1 MIEATVVTKNG
12 NAFMVYA
19 NSFEDFFKHLEGKD
33 VREIAGRTISLAE
46 LRQGKE
52 KLTNAIV

>member
-1 MIEATVVTKNG
+1 MIEATVVTRNG

-19 NSFEDFFKHLEGKD
+19 NSFQELFKHLEGKD
-33 VREIAGRTISLAE
+33 VMEIAGRTISLAE

-52 KLTNAIV
+52 KMTNAIV

>member
-1 MIEATVVTKNG
+1 MIEATVVTRNG
-12 NAFMVYA
+12 TAYMLYA
-19 NSFEDFFKHLEGKD
+19 NSFEELFKHLEGKD

-52 KLTNAIV
+52 KLTNAVV